1 MEKYEGMTTISFE
14 EAVNRF
20 NNNEE
25 VFCLY
30 GDDTEG
36 LCESVEGMKEHHER
50 GGEFG
55 HE

>member
-1 MEKYEGMTTISFE
+1 MSKYEGMTLISFE
-14 EAVNRF
+14 EAVSRF

-25 VFCLY
+25 VFHVY
-30 GDDTEG
+30 GDGTEG
-36 LCESVEGMKEHHER
+36 LCESLEDMKEHHER